1 MRRFLFLKRVI
12 KKCPH
17 LRFLLTI
24 ITTTTTRKI
33 KINGQ
38 LTREYQYFIVSVDND
53 YHVRKNPR
61 ISENWQLS
69 ILGFLIVL
77 GHLKLAFF
85 SVEFSSH
92 LAMHD
97 VPAKIVD
104 EDKSPQESVTNEIIA
119 WKWNFTIPRL
129 VAQQERTIHL
139 YLDLFFNK
147 RFGSKEWW
155 IGFCEFGLSSK
166 PELWSLPDTTDM
178 LVQTSKSATHVIT
191 TFFRSF
197 TSI

>member
-1 MRRFLFLKRVI
+1 
-12 KKCPH
+12 
-17 LRFLLTI
+17 
-24 ITTTTTRKI
+24 
-33 KINGQ
+33 
-38 LTREYQYFIVSVDND
+38 
-53 YHVRKNPR
+53 
-61 ISENWQLS
+61 
-69 ILGFLIVL
+69 
-77 GHLKLAFF
+77 
-85 SVEFSSH
+85 
-92 LAMHD
+92 MHD

-178 LVQTSKSATHVIT
+178 LVQTSKSAMHTRDYD
-191 TFFRSF
+191 FFSLIHFNLTNWRQF
-197 TSI
+197 FMRLPAYWW